1 MPFWSRKKKDDTAAP
16 PSPAPALLSVFL
28 SGGRFDEDILSTLP
42 RDTQVTGR
50 EANADKF
57 PLLRFSEEPTGKYYL
72 FADADCRPAT
82 EAGAFYA
89 QLEEREEE
97 LLLFSLRKEDVL
109 PPFPQ
114 DVPSFFMQERF
125 PLARAGFAVSAALY
139 RRAAALCTPATALDL
154 LLCAESAASVPSPLF
169 KADPLPW
176 NEEQVLGSVRFF
188 NAAKAGMDAEKYRYA
203 FSFLRERITGV
214 YAALCAQGDRS
225 ALCTFDEA
233 LKRECPALRVAA
245 FRSAPLQFLSI
256 LQKKNFERGLLAS
269 AGAKLALFS
278 EKRQ

>member
-1 MPFWSRKKKDDTAAP
+1 MEQHLLHGVHRAEIRIELDGGELTDVHCDAHRAVVVAEHHEVRQRGALDEQIEAGGGVF
-16 PSPAPALLSVFL
+16 PAP
-28 SGGRFDEDILSTLP
+28 
-42 RDTQVTGR
+42 
-50 EANADKF
+50 
-57 PLLRFSEEPTGKYYL
+57 
-72 FADADCRPAT
+72 

-154 LLCAESAASVPSPLF
+154 LLCPESAASVPSPLF
-169 KADPLPW
+169 KAEPLPW
-176 NEEQVLGSVRFF
+176 NEGQVLGSVRFF